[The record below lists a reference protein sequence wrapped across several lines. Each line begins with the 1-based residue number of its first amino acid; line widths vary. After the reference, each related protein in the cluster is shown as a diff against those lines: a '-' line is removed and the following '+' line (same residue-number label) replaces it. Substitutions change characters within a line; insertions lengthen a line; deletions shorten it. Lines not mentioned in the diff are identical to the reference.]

1 MKIFRRGCCEHCGQ
15 PLFPEDAIKIDDK
28 LYCKDWECIK
38 DLFDDEEYSKMCRD
52 FVEMYA
58 FEQFFECVIED
69 HFEKAR
75 VEDVEYYENYEPEC
89 DYDD

>member
-38 DLFDDEEYSKMCRD
+38 DLFDAEEYISMCKD
-52 FVEMYA
+52 FVENYS
-58 FEQFFECVIED
+58 FEQFFEWVID
-69 HFEKAR
+69 DLEKVR
-75 VEDVEYYENYEPEC
+75 EEDVEYYEEYEPEC